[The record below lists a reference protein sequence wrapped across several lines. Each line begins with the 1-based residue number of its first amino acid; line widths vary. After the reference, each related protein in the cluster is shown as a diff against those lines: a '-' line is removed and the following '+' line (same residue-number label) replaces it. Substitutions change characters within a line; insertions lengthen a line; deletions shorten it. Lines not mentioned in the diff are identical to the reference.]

1 VDVPK
6 NSQVVTPDNRRFPPR
21 VCVDGFN
28 IALPK
33 GSGVA
38 TYGRNLIAALST
50 TGRSVS
56 VLYGPASAY
65 QADPVADTAAIA
77 DLPPP
82 RSRINKRER
91 WRRTLL
97 SRFGRVAD
105 PVLLSDQIVWSFEN
119 QGRPP
124 VDIGWTAR
132 DLYTISNRA
141 FQKYGTVTPIS
152 FRQGDHLQ
160 PDVVHW
166 TCPLPLYAKKA
177 ANLLTVHDLIPLRLP
192 HTTTD
197 DTSTYFRLVRTAI
210 DRADHVIV
218 VSERT
223 KQDLVEMMGVD
234 ERRITNTYQA
244 VSLPP
249 ELAERSDSDVCLDV
263 EETLGLGWQEYFL
276 YFGAVEPKKNLGRL
290 IEAHLAS
297 QVSAPLV
304 IVGGRGWLDE
314 DENAF
319 LDQIAALPD
328 LRSDRV
334 RRYPYMPFRLLI
346 SLIRGARGVVFPSLY
361 EGFGLP
367 VLEAMLL
374 GAPVITSTAGSLPE
388 VAGDAALS
396 IDPYDVD
403 AIRKAI
409 RLIDSDSGLRKDLR
423 LRGRMQA
430 NKFNPEAYALAV
442 AGAYRK
448 LGF

>member
-1 VDVPK
+1 MDVSK
-6 NSQVVTPDNRRFPPR
+6 NSRVATPPSQSYAPR

-33 GSGVA
+33 GSGIA
-38 TYGRNLIAALST
+38 TYGRNLITALSA
-50 TGRSVS
+50 TGRDVS

-65 QADPVADTAAIA
+65 VANSMADTAAIA
-77 DLPPP
+77 DGPPP

-105 PVLLSDQIVWSFEN
+105 SVRLSDQIVWPSEN
-119 QGRPP
+119 LGKPP
-124 VDIGWTAR
+124 VDCGWTAR
-132 DLYTISNRA
+132 DLYTIANRA
-141 FQKYGTVTPIS
+141 SQKYGTVTPVR
-152 FRQGDHLQ
+152 FRQGDRPQ
-160 PDVVHW
+160 PDIVHW
-166 TCPLPLYAKKA
+166 TCPLPLHAQKA

-197 DTSTYFRLVRTAI
+197 DTSNYFRLVRAAV

-234 ERRITNTYQA
+234 EHRITNTYQA
-244 VSLPP
+244 VSLPS
-249 ELAERSDSDVCLDV
+249 ELVGRSDADVCLDV

-276 YFGAVEPKKNLGRL
+276 YFGAVEPKKNLARL
-290 IEAHLAS
+290 IEAHMAS

-304 IVGGRGWLDE
+304 IVGGRGWLDD
-314 DENAF
+314 DENAL

-328 LRSDRV
+328 ARSDRV
-334 RRYPYMPFRLLI
+334 RRYPYMPFRLLV

-388 VAGDAALS
+388 VAGEAALS
-396 IDPYDVD
+396 IDPYNVDEIRD
-403 AIRKAI
+403 AIRQ
-409 RLIDSDSGLRKDLR
+409 IDSDSGLREDLR
-423 LRGRMQA
+423 LRGRAQA
-430 NKFNPEAYALAV
+430 DKFSPKTYAFAV
-442 AGAYRK
+442 SEAYRK